1 VCDKVRG
8 ILVGHRCHRVRLVY
22 DVRLFVLKRKRVV
35 YKLVCSE
42 TTLEVVDHT
51 KILIVKNGGSPECE
65 SSELNGTNTNSNTYF
80 GTKALG
86 SIHMPE
92 HSTKRYTGIL

>member
-51 KILIVKNGGSPECE
+51 KILISGLKRWGVYTCQSIAPKDT
-65 SSELNGTNTNSNTYF
+65 LAYF
-80 GTKALG
+80 RLL
-86 SIHMPE
+86 H
-92 HSTKRYTGIL
+92 